1 MTGKIF
7 SLNVNDFHL
16 GKQPHSVSSIIDK
29 IQELKAQRNAVILA
43 HNYQR
48 GDVQDVADF
57 TGDSLGLSQQAAKTK
72 ADVIVFCGVHFMA
85 ETASILCPDKL
96 VLLPDEHAGCPMANM
111 ITLKQLMIK
120 KKEHPDVKVV
130 CYVNST
136 AAIKAESDVC
146 CTSSNAMKIVSSIP
160 KEQEILFIPDKSLGG
175 YVSSKLNR
183 PMILWEGYCPTH
195 HRILVEYIIK
205 LKAEHPEAKVVV
217 HPECTSDVIA
227 LADHVASTTGIAKY
241 CKETTAREFIIGTEV
256 GILHRLKRE
265 NPQKSFYA
273 ITQLADCS
281 NMKLISL
288 EKVLWA
294 LEDMVYQIKV
304 PDDIAAK
311 ARLAIQKM
319 LDLS

>member
-1 MTGKIF
+1 MSTIIEKIK
-7 SLNVNDFHL
+7 DW
-16 GKQPHSVSSIIDK
+16 K
-29 IQELKAQRNAVILA
+29 IKRNAVILA

-48 GDVQDVADF
+48 GDVQDIADF

-72 ADVIVFCGVHFMA
+72 ADIIVFCGVHFMA
-85 ETASILCPDKL
+85 ETASILCPDKM

-111 ITLKQLMIK
+111 ITLKQLKIK
-120 KKEHPDVKVV
+120 KNEYPHAKVV

-136 AAIKAESDVC
+136 AAIKAESDIC

-160 KEQEILFIPDKSLGG
+160 KDQEILFIPDKSLGG

-183 PMILWEGYCPTH
+183 PMMLWEGYCPTH
-195 HRILVEYIIK
+195 HRILSEHIIT
-205 LKAEHPEAKVVV
+205 LKAKHPHAKIVV

-241 CKETTAREFIIGTEV
+241 CKETEAKEFIIGTET
-256 GILHRLKRE
+256 GILHRLKKE
-265 NPQKSFYA
+265 NPQKIFYA
-273 ITQLADCS
+273 ITLLADCS

-288 EKVLWA
+288 EKVLWS
-294 LEDMVYQIKV
+294 LEDLVFQIKV

-311 ARLAIQKM
+311 ARVAIQKM

>member
-1 MTGKIF
+1 MASTIQEKI
-7 SLNVNDFHL
+7 
-16 GKQPHSVSSIIDK
+16 K
-29 IQELKAQRNAVILA
+29 ELKAKRNAVILA

-48 GDVQDVADF
+48 GEVQDIADF
-57 TGDSLGLSQQAAKTK
+57 TGDSLGLSQQAAKIK

-96 VLLPDEHAGCPMANM
+96 VLLPDENAGCPMANM
-111 ITLKQLMIK
+111 ITLKELKIK
-120 KKEHPDVKVV
+120 KREYPNTAVV

-136 AAIKAESDVC
+136 AAIKAESDIC

-160 KEQEILFIPDKSLGG
+160 QNQEILFIPDKSLGG
-175 YVSSKLNR
+175 YVSSRLNR

-195 HRILVEYIIK
+195 HRIL
-205 LKAEHPEAKVVV
+205 AEHIAKMKLEHPNARVVV

-241 CKETTAREFIIGTEV
+241 CKETNAEEFIIGTEI
-256 GILHRLKRE
+256 GILHRLRKE
-265 NPQKSFYA
+265 NPQKIFYA

-281 NMKLISL
+281 NMKLISP
-288 EKVLWA
+288 EKVLWS
-294 LEDMVYQIKV
+294 LEDLVYQIKV

-311 ARLAIQKM
+311 ARVAIQRM